1 MTFGSKAK
9 VTINMTF
16 GMGFVSRNDF
26 ANSNPNCRCLGMSRR
41 CSRLPNQKI

>member
-1 MTFGSKAK
+1 MTFEENNK
-9 VTINMTF
+9 VTFKVTF